1 MFDLFKKK
9 KTEAFFAPVDGQ
21 FVPLTEV
28 SDPVFAQKMMGE
40 GFGIQPTASEIYAPI
55 KGTVTTIF
63 QTKHAIGL
71 KSTLGSEVLIHIG
84 LDTVELAGEPFD
96 VHVKEG
102 QTVDEKTL
110 LVTVDFEKVRS
121 AGKEEVVLTLLTNGG
136 ESFDSLK
143 KKKVNHSELLKSIG

>member
-21 FVPLTEV
+21 FVPLAEV

-71 KSTLGSEVLIHIG
+71 KSTLGMR
-84 LDTVELAGEPFD
+84 F
-96 VHVKEG
+96 
-102 QTVDEKTL
+102 
-110 LVTVDFEKVRS
+110 
-121 AGKEEVVLTLLTNGG
+121 
-136 ESFDSLK
+136 
-143 KKKVNHSELLKSIG
+143 